1 MEFALIMPILV
12 MLVLGIIELAMAFNN
27 QQGLH
32 AAAREGARAAAVP
45 TATQA
50 DIEAVVNSALVGV
63 PVESTPTIAVT
74 PNVTT
79 PCGAADAV
87 VVEVSSESVVSIPF
101 WANQTYTL
109 TGRGE
114 FRCES

>member
-1 MEFALIMPILV
+1 MEFALIMPVLL
-12 MLVLGIIELAMAFNN
+12 MLVLGIIELATAFNN

-32 AAAREGARAAAVP
+32 AAAREGARAGAIP
-45 TATQA
+45 TATQT
-50 DIEAVVNSALVGV
+50 DIGAVVDSALVGV
-63 PVESTPTIAVT
+63 PLEGARAVAVT
-74 PNVTT
+74 PNTAT
-79 PCGAADAV
+79 PCASADAV
-87 VVEVSSESVVSIPF
+87 VVEVSSESTISIPF

>member
-1 MEFALIMPILV
+1 MEFALIMPVLL

-32 AAAREGARAAAVP
+32 AAAREGARAGAIP
-45 TATQA
+45 TATQT
-50 DIEAVVNSALVGV
+50 DISDVVTSALVGV
-63 PVESTPTIAVT
+63 ALESAPTITVT
-74 PNVTT
+74 PNTAT
-79 PCGAADAV
+79 PCASAEAV
-87 VVEVSSESVVSIPF
+87 LVVVSSESTVSIPF

-114 FRCES
+114 FRCET